1 MCWIVWNSLV
11 FSIRQLDFGA
21 SPSGELA
28 VYKFRERWIPV
39 PLPPPPFR
47 DQHFSATNILRWHS
61 IGIHHH
67 SGIHDGRD
75 RASRG
80 NCARSEWGQ
89 SSTLINAFD
98 SASIGGHERRE
109 SCDARST
116 LNRAPPPF
124 CSCSV
129 KVVASPRN
137 QLCSLSNFSDIGRP
151 VLAVLGFRQVAVAAG
166 ARNYFTCET
175 ISLAPGGGVF
185 GLAGG
190 FLCVAAD
197 AKMQP
202 PRDAFS
208 LQAR

>member
-1 MCWIVWNSLV
+1 VNLNRSESALRRSGGRRPPMCWIVWNSLV

-80 NCARSEWGQ
+80 NCARSEWGE

-116 LNRAPPPF
+116 LNGTPPPF

-137 QLCSLSNFSDIGRP
+137 KITPLSQRLGDHARSDHE
-151 VLAVLGFRQVAVAAG
+151 G
-166 ARNYFTCET
+166 A
-175 ISLAPGGGVF
+175 
-185 GLAGG
+185 
-190 FLCVAAD
+190 
-197 AKMQP
+197 Q
-202 PRDAFS
+202 
-208 LQAR
+208 